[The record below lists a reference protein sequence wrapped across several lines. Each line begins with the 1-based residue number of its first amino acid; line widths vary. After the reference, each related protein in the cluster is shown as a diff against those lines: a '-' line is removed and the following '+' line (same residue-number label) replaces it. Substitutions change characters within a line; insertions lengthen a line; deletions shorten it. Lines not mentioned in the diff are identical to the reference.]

1 LQAAHSKGFY
11 LFLCDLLKILVVKN
25 REDTAVEHFS
35 VIIMGRVFAGLLNSF
50 EERLGVD

>member
-11 LFLCDLLKILVVKN
+11 LFLCDLLKILVVKD
-25 REDTAVEHFS
+25 REDTAVEHLS
-35 VIIMGRVFAGLLNSF
+35 AIIMDRVFAGLLNPF